1 MPVIEATPHTV
12 DITSFNEARFF
23 MNYGSSEGE
32 DLQKWEEELR
42 ASSDIFADALTQ
54 RINPP
59 EGIGEGGSVD
69 DTPREGK
76 NVLLVAGGGDGTIL
90 SAAKIASKIGAT
102 LLIGG
107 YGNGNNAGQ
116 MYNGR
121 KYRKHPER
129 LLAQGRAIVR
139 TVHLMEMLVEYDT
152 RNDETGEVIHIC
164 EEHLALTSMGY
175 GRVAQEAKELDAA
188 RKKSG
193 HKRATMRKLREYRQA
208 KISANSIKHGEGII
222 RVQPIDESGKDIH
235 VGPEGEDGYPHR
247 FVVSSDW
254 CRGFMTKYV
263 FLPVKHWSD
272 AAARRIDLERPEVL
286 PEWLY
291 AIQRGKHKTEALERY
306 APERV
311 RILDATCGHTDG
323 EGFHIPAG
331 SVVTT
336 RISEKTVK
344 IIASIDPKL
353 RPPRIPLRAH
363 LAAAIGSLPTSVQLR
378 NEFVQDIN
386 NIKHAVTFL
395 FGKFRASSAPDELKK
410 SKNTAA

>member
-1 MPVIEATPHTV
+1 MRLVPSRRTTV
-12 DITSFNEARFF
+12 EFDR
-23 MNYGSSEGE
+23 
-32 DLQKWEEELR
+32 LR
-42 ASSDIFADALTQ
+42 SI
-54 RINPP
+54 
-59 EGIGEGGSVD
+59 
-69 DTPREGK
+69 K
-76 NVLLVAGGGDGTIL
+76 
-90 SAAKIASKIGAT
+90 
-102 LLIGG
+102 LIGFDVDG
-107 YGNGNNAGQ
+107 ILTDGRLLYGPDGAESKAFHVHDGL
-116 MYNGR
+116 GL
-121 KYRKHPER
+121 K
-129 LLAQGRAIVR
+129 LLAQAGIITCV
-139 TVHLMEMLVEYDT
+139 
-152 RNDETGEVIHIC
+152 
-164 EEHLALTSMGY
+164 
-175 GRVAQEAKELDAA
+175 
-188 RKKSG
+188 
-193 HKRATMRKLREYRQA
+193 
-208 KISANSIKHGEGII
+208 ISA
-222 RVQPIDESGKDIH
+222 RA
-235 VGPEGEDGYPHR
+235 
-247 FVVSSDW
+247 
-254 CRGFMTKYV
+254 
-263 FLPVKHWSD
+263 SD

-323 EGFHIPAG
+323 EGFHIPAD

-395 FGKFRASSAPDELKK
+395 FGKFRSSSAPDELKK